1 VEKMKEEEDEEG
13 EKENDLRNSWSMY
26 PPATVSK
33 MFFLRDVSQFSL
45 EPFNTESFAVHLI

>member
-1 VEKMKEEEDEEG
+1 MKEEKDEEG

-45 EPFNTESFAVHLI
+45 EPFNTEGFAMHLI